1 MTDYRFFANC
11 LRFVARRTDAAT
23 PEIRTMMDDL
33 DALANAVEGEG
44 ALVVPASRRKSAA
57 RALAGVAGMLQQ
69 HILPEAVAA
78 GDAAGE
84 RRVRWMIDAAMAA
97 VAEISVHAETAGE
110 IDYRQ
115 ALPPAP

>member
-1 MTDYRFFANC
+1 
-11 LRFVARRTDAAT
+11 
-23 PEIRTMMDDL
+23 
-33 DALANAVEGEG
+33 
-44 ALVVPASRRKSAA
+44 
-57 RALAGVAGMLQQ
+57 MLQQ